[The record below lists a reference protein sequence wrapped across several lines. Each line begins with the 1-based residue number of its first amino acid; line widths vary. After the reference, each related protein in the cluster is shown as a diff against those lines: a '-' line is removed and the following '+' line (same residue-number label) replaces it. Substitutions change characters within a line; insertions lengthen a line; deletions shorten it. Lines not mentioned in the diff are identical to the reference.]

1 MAVSYDN
8 HFSIAKFLGDFHVC
22 SALSNLNLN
31 LNLKIVTFKT
41 RRFLDLGVS

>member
-22 SALSNLNLN
+22 SALSNLNL
-31 LNLKIVTFKT
+31 KIVTFKT